1 MNKYI
6 NNILSITF
14 GLLIVHILWDSFNND
29 HIILTR

>member
-6 NNILSITF
+6 NNILSIIL
-14 GLLIVHILWDSFNND
+14 GLLIVQILWDSFNND